1 MMKKLARRKKEAG
14 TRALTGAPQA
24 VAVPKNARALT
35 GAPQAV
41 AVPENAR
48 ALTGAP
54 QAVAVPENAR
64 ALTGAPQV
72 AVVLALAM
80 ALIAPLSA
88 DEGMWPFN
96 QFPREA
102 VNTKHKFDVTPEF
115 LDHLRLS
122 SVRLAGLRGSGGS
135 GGLVSSN
142 GLILTNQHLVAGCL
156 KDSLADGFYAATQS
170 AERKCEGLEAAVLM
184 SVEDVTGQV
193 KGAAKGKEATAVT
206 EKESTQALEQR
217 NAAIARIEKECA
229 ASGLRTTGDRCAVV
243 KLFSGGRYDLY
254 RYKAYTDVRLVF
266 APENELA
273 FFGRQRDSITY
284 LRYGLD
290 AAFLRAYE
298 NGKPAATPNF
308 LKWNAQGVAEG
319 DLVFAAGDPVST
331 NRLATA
337 AQLTFYR
344 DRALPATLP
353 RFATRL
359 SSLTAFAA
367 TSEAHRRAAEPVL
380 TEFASEYKIAAGK
393 LIGLR
398 DDRMIARKTNFE
410 GKVRRAAER
419 DPKIGTEGGK
429 VWDQVATAYK
439 MWMPFE
445 KQYQIL
451 EAAAAPGSH
460 LFRIARQLVR
470 GEEVETV
477 DAAAIDDGVETLLLT
492 EYLEELKAL
501 GDRDAPLKALL
512 GGKSPKEAADA
523 LVKST
528 KLKDPAERKRLAV
541 GRGAARKSDDVN
553 LEDPMIRMAKTLED
567 AAKNIRKRHE
577 DMIGSLETSAAEK
590 IAQYRFKLFGGAEYP
605 DATGT
610 PRVEFGV
617 VKGYTDRAG
626 VAMPFADTFSGLYYR
641 ANNDGP
647 YLVPKKWVDAR
658 SASLKPDDSRSALN
672 EVAALD
678 FVTTCDIGG
687 GDYGSP
693 VVNRA
698 GELVGVTFDGNL
710 ESLPDTFLYTDE
722 QARAV
727 HVSAQGIAEA
737 LAKIYKA
744 QALLDEL
751 FARPA
756 NGTVSARVK

>member
-1 MMKKLARRKKEAG
+1 L
-14 TRALTGAPQA
+14 
-24 VAVPKNARALT
+24 VAHFNRSLWSRLVRSAI
-35 GAPQAV
+35 
-41 AVPENAR
+41 
-48 ALTGAP
+48 
-54 QAVAVPENAR
+54 
-64 ALTGAPQV
+64 
-72 AVVLALAM
+72 ALAM
-80 ALIAPLSA
+80 VLSAPLGA

-102 VNTKHKFDVTPEF
+102 VNTKHKFDGTPEF

-122 SVRLAGLRGSGGS
+122 SVRLTGSRASAGAGGF
-135 GGLVSSN
+135 VSSN
-142 GLILTNQHLVAGCL
+142 GLILTNQHLVTGCIGS
-156 KDSLADGFYAATQS
+156 SLADGFYAASQS

-184 SVEDVTGQV
+184 SIEDVTGQV
-193 KGAAKGKEATAVT
+193 KGAAKGKETAVT
-206 EKESTQALEQR
+206 EKESGQALEQR
-217 NAAIARIEKECA
+217 NATIARIEKECT
-229 ASGLRTTGDRCAVV
+229 GKGDRCAVV

-273 FFGRQRDSITY
+273 FFGRQRDSLTY

-308 LKWNAQGVAEG
+308 LKWNSKGVDEG

-344 DRALPATLP
+344 DRELPTELP
-353 RFATRL
+353 RLGSRIQ
-359 SSLTAFAA
+359 SLTTYAA
-367 TSEAHRRAAEPVL
+367 QSEANRNAAEPVL
-380 TEFASEYKIAAGK
+380 TDLASEYKIAAGK

-410 GKVRRAAER
+410 GKIKRAAER
-419 DPKIGTEGGK
+419 DPKIGTKGIE
-429 VWDQVATAYK
+429 VWDQVATAYR
-439 MWMPFE
+439 MWQPNE
-445 KQYQIL
+445 RAYELL
-451 EAAAAPGSH
+451 ESHAAPGSV
-460 LFRIARQLVR
+460 LFKVARQLLR
-470 GEEVETV
+470 GEEPDMRAV
-477 DAAAIDDGVETLLLT
+477 DEGVETLLLA
-492 EYLEELKAL
+492 EYLDELKTMNN
-501 GDRDAPLKALL
+501 RDAPDKAMFNSRATQDS
-512 GGKSPKEAADA
+512 GREARKAGNRDAPDAPKVDKEAARTVDVA
-523 LVKST
+523 PGKSLLNGRSSREVASEAIKGT
-528 KLKDPAERKRLAV
+528 ALKDPAERRKLA
-541 GRGAARKSDDVN
+541 GNKEAARKSQDPLLRLAAIV
-553 LEDPMIRMAKTLED
+553 EDSAQRL
-567 AAKNIRKRHE
+567 RKRHDE
-577 DMIGSLETSAAEK
+577 VIGSLETSAAEK
-590 IAQYRFKLFGGAEYP
+590 IAQYRFKLFGAAEYP

-610 PRVEFGV
+610 PRIEFGV

-647 YLVPKKWVDAR
+647 YLVPKRWVD
-658 SASLKPDDSRSALN
+658 SRGALN

-687 GDYGSP
+687 GDYGGP

-737 LAKIYKA
+737 LGKVYKA
-744 QALLDEL
+744 RGLLDEL
-751 FARPA
+751 LAGSA
-756 NGTVSARVK
+756 SGAVSAGLK

>member
-1 MMKKLARRKKEAG
+1 M
-14 TRALTGAPQA
+14 
-24 VAVPKNARALT
+24 VI
-35 GAPQAV
+35 
-41 AVPENAR
+41 
-48 ALTGAP
+48 
-54 QAVAVPENAR
+54 
-64 ALTGAPQV
+64 
-72 AVVLALAM
+72 ALAM
-80 ALIAPLSA
+80 ALCAPLSA

-102 VNTKHKFDVTPEF
+102 VNAKHKFDVTPEF

-122 SVRLAGLRGSGGS
+122 SVRLTGSRGSGGS

-142 GLILTNQHLVAGCL
+142 GLILTNQHLVTGCIGS
-156 KDSLADGFYAATQS
+156 SLADGFYAANQS

-184 SVEDVTGQV
+184 SIEDVTGQV
-193 KGAAKGKEATAVT
+193 KGAAKGKDAVT
-206 EKESTQALEQR
+206 EKESGQALEQR

-229 ASGLRTTGDRCAVV
+229 AASATGTPGDRCAVV

-254 RYKAYTDVRLVF
+254 RYKTYRDVRLVF

-308 LKWNAQGVAEG
+308 LKWNSQGVAED

-367 TSEAHRRAAEPVL
+367 TNEAHRRAAEPVL

-429 VWDQVATAYK
+429 VWDQVAAAYK
-439 MWMPFE
+439 MWTPFE

-460 LFRIARQLVR
+460 LFRIARQLIR
-470 GEEVETV
+470 GEEVEAV
-477 DAAAIDDGVETLLLT
+477 DASAIDDGVETLLLT
-492 EYLEELKAL
+492 EYLTELKAL

-512 GGKSPKEAADA
+512 GGRSPKEAADA

-528 KLKDPAERKRLAV
+528 RLKDPAERKQLAAS
-541 GRGAARKSDDVN
+541 RDAARKSDDS
-553 LEDPMIRMAKTLED
+553 MIRMAMTLED

-590 IAQYRFKLFGGAEYP
+590 IAQYRFKLFGAAEYP

-647 YLVPKKWVDAR
+647 YLVPKRWVDFRA
-658 SASLKPDDSRSALN
+658 ALN

-698 GELVGVTFDGNL
+698 GELIGVTFDGNL

-737 LAKIYKA
+737 LGKVYKA

-751 FARPA
+751 AGSA
-756 NGTVSARVK
+756 SGAVSARVRR

>member
-1 MMKKLARRKKEAG
+1 MKKYSVERHGGQALHAIAQEAG
-14 TRALTGAPQA
+14 TRFLTVAPQRVA
-24 VAVPKNARALT
+24 VAI
-35 GAPQAV
+35 
-41 AVPENAR
+41 
-48 ALTGAP
+48 
-54 QAVAVPENAR
+54 
-64 ALTGAPQV
+64 
-72 AVVLALAM
+72 ALAM
-80 ALIAPLSA
+80 SLGAPLSA
-88 DEGMWPFN
+88 DEGMWPFD

-122 SVRLAGLRGSGGS
+122 SVRLTGARGSGGS

-142 GLILTNQHLVAGCL
+142 GLILTNQHLVAGCVGN
-156 KDSLADGFYAATQS
+156 SVSDGFYAASQS
-170 AERKCEGLEAAVLM
+170 AERKCDGLEAGVLM
-184 SVEDVTGQV
+184 SIEDVTGQV
-193 KGAAKGKEATAVT
+193 KGAAKGPTRGNDAAAVV
-206 EKESTQALEQR
+206 EKESAQALEQR
-217 NAAIARIEKECA
+217 NAAIGRIEKECA
-229 ASGLRTTGDRCAVV
+229 AKGDRCAVV

-254 RYKAYTDVRLVF
+254 RYKVYGDVRLVF

-284 LRYGLD
+284 MRYGLD

-308 LKWNAQGVAEG
+308 LKWSSQGVAEG

-344 DRALPATLP
+344 DRALPVALP
-353 RFATRL
+353 RLAARI
-359 SSLTAFAA
+359 SSVTYFAA

-429 VWDQVATAYK
+429 VWDQVAAAYK

-451 EAAAAPGSH
+451 ESSAAPGSH
-460 LFRIARQLVR
+460 LFTIARQLIR
-470 GEEVETV
+470 GEEVEAV
-477 DAAAIDDGVETLLLT
+477 DPSAIDDAIETLLLT
-492 EYLEELKAL
+492 EYLEELKEL
-501 GDRDAPLKALL
+501 GDKEAPLKALL

-528 KLKDPAERKRLAV
+528 KLKDPAERKRLAN
-541 GRGAARKSDDVN
+541 RDAARKADDS
-553 LEDPMIRMAKTLED
+553 MIRMAMALED
-567 AAKNIRKRHE
+567 PAQHIRKQH
-577 DMIGSLETSAAEK
+577 DQVIGSLETSAAEK
-590 IAQYRFKLFGGAEYP
+590 IAQYRFKLFGAAEYP

-647 YLVPKKWVDAR
+647 YLVPKRWVDAR
-658 SASLKPDDSRSALN
+658 SASLRADDARSALN
-672 EVAALD
+672 EVTALD
-678 FVTTCDIGG
+678 FVSTCDIGG

-727 HVSAQGIAEA
+727 HVSAQGIEEA
-737 LAKIYKA
+737 LGKIYKA
-744 QALLDEL
+744 QGLLDEL
-751 FARPA
+751 FAGSM
-756 NGTVSARVK
+756 NGAVSARLR

>member
-1 MMKKLARRKKEAG
+1 MILS
-14 TRALTGAPQA
+14 
-24 VAVPKNARALT
+24 
-35 GAPQAV
+35 
-41 AVPENAR
+41 
-48 ALTGAP
+48 
-54 QAVAVPENAR
+54 
-64 ALTGAPQV
+64 
-72 AVVLALAM
+72 
-80 ALIAPLSA
+80 APLSA

-122 SVRLAGLRGSGGS
+122 SVRLTGSRGSGGS

-142 GLILTNQHLVAGCL
+142 GLILTNQHLVTGCVGN
-156 KDSLADGFYAATQS
+156 SLADGFYAANQS
-170 AERKCEGLEAAVLM
+170 AERKCEGLEAAVLI
-184 SVEDVTGQV
+184 SIEDVTGQV
-193 KGAAKGKEATAVT
+193 KGAAKGKEAGAVT
-206 EKESTQALEQR
+206 EKESGQALEQR

-229 ASGLRTTGDRCAVV
+229 ASGTGTRGDRCAVV

-254 RYKAYTDVRLVF
+254 RYKVYGDVRLKF

-273 FFGRQRDSITY
+273 FFGRQRDSLTY

-308 LKWNAQGVAEG
+308 LKWNAKGVEEG

-337 AQLTFYR
+337 AQLAFYR
-344 DRALPATLP
+344 DRELPTELP
-353 RFATRL
+353 RLGSRIQ
-359 SSLTAFAA
+359 SLTTYAA
-367 TSEAHRRAAEPVL
+367 QSEANRKAAEPAL
-380 TEFASEYKIAAGK
+380 TELASEYKIAAGK

-410 GKVRRAAER
+410 GKIKRAAER
-419 DPKIGTEGGK
+419 DPKIGTKGIE
-429 VWDQVATAYK
+429 VWDQVATAYR
-439 MWMPFE
+439 MWQPNE
-445 KQYQIL
+445 RAYELL
-451 EAAAAPGSH
+451 ESHAAPGSV
-460 LFRIARQLVR
+460 LFKVARQLLR
-470 GEEVETV
+470 GEEPDMGAV
-477 DAAAIDDGVETLLLT
+477 DEGVETLLLT
-492 EYLEELKAL
+492 EYLDELKTMNN
-501 GDRDAPLKALL
+501 RDAPGKELLSGRAPQDPGREARKAA
-512 GGKSPKEAADA
+512 KRDDADAPKIDKEAARVPDVA
-523 LVKST
+523 PGKSLLNGKSSKEVASEAIKAT
-528 KLKDPAERKRLAV
+528 ALKDPAERRKLA
-541 GRGAARKSDDVN
+541 GNKEAARKSQDPLLRLVAIV
-553 LEDPMIRMAKTLED
+553 EDSAQRL
-567 AAKNIRKRHE
+567 RKRHDE
-577 DMIGSLETSAAEK
+577 VIGSLETSAAEK
-590 IAQYRFKLFGGAEYP
+590 IAQYRFKLFAATEYP

-617 VKGYTDRAG
+617 VKGYVDRAG

-647 YLVPKKWVDAR
+647 YLVPKRWMDFR
-658 SASLKPDDSRSALN
+658 GALN

-744 QALLDEL
+744 QGLLDEL
-751 FARPA
+751 SAGSA
-756 NGTVSARVK
+756 SGTVSAG

>member
-1 MMKKLARRKKEAG
+1 MKKYSVEPRGKQALHSVVPLAI
-14 TRALTGAPQA
+14 A
-24 VAVPKNARALT
+24 VAVAVTLT
-35 GAPQAV
+35 
-41 AVPENAR
+41 
-48 ALTGAP
+48 
-54 QAVAVPENAR
+54 
-64 ALTGAPQV
+64 
-72 AVVLALAM
+72 
-80 ALIAPLSA
+80 APLSA

-102 VNTKHKFDVTPEF
+102 VSTKHKFDVTPEF

-122 SVRLAGLRGSGGS
+122 SVRLTGSRASAGS

-142 GLILTNQHLVAGCL
+142 GLILTNQHLVAGCIGN
-156 KDSLADGFYAATQS
+156 SLADGFYATNQS

-184 SVEDVTGQV
+184 SIEDVTGQV
-193 KGAAKGKEATAVT
+193 KGALKGKEAAVT
-206 EKESTQALEQR
+206 EKESGQALEQR
-217 NAAIARIEKECA
+217 NAAIARIEKEC
-229 ASGLRTTGDRCAVV
+229 SGKGDRCAVV

-254 RYKAYTDVRLVF
+254 RYKAYGDVRLVF

-308 LKWNAQGVAEG
+308 LKWNSQGVEEG

-337 AQLTFYR
+337 AQLAFYR
-344 DRALPATLP
+344 DRELPTELP
-353 RFATRL
+353 RLGSRIQ
-359 SSLTAFAA
+359 SLTTYAA
-367 TSEAHRRAAEPVL
+367 QSEANRKAAEPVL
-380 TEFASEYKIAAGK
+380 TELASEYKIAAGK

-398 DDRMIARKTNFE
+398 DDRLIARKTNFE
-410 GKVRRAAER
+410 GKVKRAAER
-419 DPKIGTEGGK
+419 DPKIGTKGIE
-429 VWDQVATAYK
+429 VWDQVATAYR
-439 MWMPFE
+439 MWQPNE
-445 KQYQIL
+445 RAYELL
-451 EAAAAPGSH
+451 ESHAAPGSV
-460 LFRIARQLVR
+460 LFKVARELLR
-470 GEEVETV
+470 GEEPDMRAV
-477 DAAAIDDGVETLLLT
+477 DEGVETLLVA
-492 EYLEELKAL
+492 EYLDELKTMNN
-501 GDRDAPLKALL
+501 RDAPDKAMFN
-512 GGKSPKEAADA
+512 GRAAQDPQREARKAAKRDDADAPKIDKEAARVEDVA
-523 LVKST
+523 PGKSLLNGRSSKEVASEAIKGT
-528 KLKDPAERKRLAV
+528 ALKDPAERRKLA
-541 GRGAARKSDDVN
+541 GSKEAARKSQDPLMRLAAIV
-553 LEDPMIRMAKTLED
+553 EDSAQRL
-567 AAKNIRKRHE
+567 RKRHDE
-577 DMIGSLETSAAEK
+577 VIGSLETSAAEK
-590 IAQYRFKLFGGAEYP
+590 IAQYRFKLFGAAEYP

-617 VKGYTDRAG
+617 VKGYVDRAG

-647 YLVPKKWVDAR
+647 YLVPKRWVDGR
-658 SASLKPDDSRSALN
+658 GALN

-678 FVTTCDIGG
+678 FVSTCDVGG

-737 LAKIYKA
+737 LGKVYKA
-744 QALLDEL
+744 QGLLDEL
-751 FARPA
+751 FRGSA
-756 NGTVSARVK
+756 NGAVSARVN

>member
-1 MMKKLARRKKEAG
+1 
-14 TRALTGAPQA
+14 
-24 VAVPKNARALT
+24 
-35 GAPQAV
+35 
-41 AVPENAR
+41 
-48 ALTGAP
+48 
-54 QAVAVPENAR
+54 
-64 ALTGAPQV
+64 
-72 AVVLALAM
+72 
-80 ALIAPLSA
+80 
-88 DEGMWPFN
+88 
-96 QFPREA
+96 
-102 VNTKHKFDVTPEF
+102 
-115 LDHLRLS
+115 
-122 SVRLAGLRGSGGS
+122 
-135 GGLVSSN
+135 
-142 GLILTNQHLVAGCL
+142 
-156 KDSLADGFYAATQS
+156 
-170 AERKCEGLEAAVLM
+170 M
-184 SVEDVTGQV
+184 SIEDVTAQV
-193 KGAAKGKEATAVT
+193 KGTPAKGKETAA
-206 EKESTQALEQR
+206 EKESAQALDQR
-217 NAAIARIEKECA
+217 NAAIGRIEKGKDCA
-229 ASGLRTTGDRCAVV
+229 TETVNRCTVV

-254 RYKAYTDVRLVF
+254 RYKIYRDVRLVF

-298 NGKPAATPNF
+298 SGKPAATPNF
-308 LKWNAQGVAEG
+308 LRWNSQGVTDG

-344 DRALPATLP
+344 DTALPATLP
-353 RFATRL
+353 RLATRL
-359 SSLTAFAA
+359 QQLANFSA
-367 TSEAHRRAAEPVL
+367 TSEAHRRAAEPAL
-380 TEFASEYKIAAGK
+380 TELASAYKVAAGK

-439 MWMPFE
+439 TWAPFE

-451 EAAAAPGSH
+451 ESAAAPGSH
-460 LFRIARQLVR
+460 LFRIARQLIR
-470 GEEVETV
+470 GEEVEA
-477 DAAAIDDGVETLLLT
+477 DAAAIDKDLETVLLT
-492 EYLEELKAL
+492 QYLEELKAL
-501 GDRDAPLKALL
+501 GDKDAPVKALL

-528 KLKDPAERKRLAV
+528 KLSDPAERKRLAD
-541 GRGAARKSDDVN
+541 RDAARKSDDS
-553 LEDPMIRMAKTLED
+553 MIRMAMAIED
-567 AAKNIRKRHE
+567 HAQHIRKKHDE
-577 DMIGSLETSAAEK
+577 LIGSLETSAAEK
-590 IAQYRFKLFGGAEYP
+590 IAQYRFKLFGAAEYP

-610 PRVEFGV
+610 PRVEFGT

-626 VAMPFADTFSGLYYR
+626 VAMPFADTFSGLFYR

-647 YLVPKKWVDAR
+647 YLVPKKWVD
-658 SASLKPDDSRSALN
+658 SRSALN
-672 EVAALD
+672 EVTALN
-678 FVTTCDIGG
+678 FVSTCDIGG

-698 GELVGVTFDGNL
+698 SELVGVTFDGNL

-737 LAKIYKA
+737 LGKIYKA
-744 QALLDEL
+744 QALLNEL
-751 FARPA
+751 FTGSM
-756 NGTVSARVK
+756 NGAVSARLR

>member
-1 MMKKLARRKKEAG
+1 MMRNVARRNKTSG
-14 TRALTGAPQA
+14 TRTLTGAPRGR
-24 VAVPKNARALT
+24 RALHSVV
-35 GAPQAV
+35 PHAV
-41 AVPENAR
+41 LLAI
-48 ALTGAP
+48 ALS
-54 QAVAVPENAR
+54 
-64 ALTGAPQV
+64 
-72 AVVLALAM
+72 
-80 ALIAPLSA
+80 APLSA

-102 VNTKHKFDVTPEF
+102 VNTKYKFDVTPEF

-122 SVRLAGLRGSGGS
+122 SVRLTGTRASAGS

-142 GLILTNQHLVAGCL
+142 GLILTNQHLVAGCVGN
-156 KDSLADGFYAATQS
+156 SLNDGFYAASQS
-170 AERKCEGLEAAVLM
+170 AERKCDGLEAAVLM
-184 SVEDVTGQV
+184 SIEDVTGQV
-193 KGAAKGKEATAVT
+193 KGAAKGKEVTAVA

-217 NAAIARIEKECA
+217 NAAIARIEKEC
-229 ASGLRTTGDRCAVV
+229 GGKGDRCAVV

-254 RYKAYTDVRLVF
+254 RYKVYTDVRLVF

-308 LKWNAQGVAEG
+308 LKWNAKGVEEG

-344 DRALPATLP
+344 DRGLPITLP

-367 TSEAHRRAAEPVL
+367 TSEAHRKAAEPVL

-439 MWMPFE
+439 MWTPFE

-451 EAAAAPGSH
+451 EATPAPGSR
-460 LFRIARQLVR
+460 LFRIARQLIR

-477 DAAAIDDGVETLLLT
+477 DASAIDDGVETLLLT

-501 GDRDAPLKALL
+501 GDKDAPLKALL
-512 GGKSPKEAADA
+512 GGKSPKDAADA

-528 KLKDPAERKRLAV
+528 KLKDPAERKQLVASRD
-541 GRGAARKSDDVN
+541 AARRSDDS
-553 LEDPMIRMAKTLED
+553 MIRMAMALED

-577 DMIGSLETSAAEK
+577 EMIGSLETSAAEK
-590 IAQYRFKLFGGAEYP
+590 IAQYRFKLFGAAEYP

-658 SASLKPDDSRSALN
+658 SASSKADDARSALN

-693 VVNRA
+693 VVNRQ

-737 LAKIYKA
+737 LAKVYKA
-744 QALLDEL
+744 QGLLDEL
-751 FARPA
+751 LAGSA
-756 NGTVSARVK
+756 NGAVSARLVR

>member
-1 MMKKLARRKKEAG
+1 VPHAVLLAI
-14 TRALTGAPQA
+14 ALS
-24 VAVPKNARALT
+24 
-35 GAPQAV
+35 
-41 AVPENAR
+41 
-48 ALTGAP
+48 
-54 QAVAVPENAR
+54 
-64 ALTGAPQV
+64 
-72 AVVLALAM
+72 
-80 ALIAPLSA
+80 APLSA

-102 VNTKHKFDVTPEF
+102 VNTKYKFDVTPEF

-122 SVRLAGLRGSGGS
+122 SVRLTGTRASAGS

-142 GLILTNQHLVAGCL
+142 GLILTNQHLVAGCVGN
-156 KDSLADGFYAATQS
+156 SLNDGFYAASQS
-170 AERKCEGLEAAVLM
+170 AERKCDGLEAAVLM
-184 SVEDVTGQV
+184 SIEDVTGQV
-193 KGAAKGKEATAVT
+193 KGAAKGKEVTAVA

-217 NAAIARIEKECA
+217 NAAIARIEKEC
-229 ASGLRTTGDRCAVV
+229 GGKGDRCAVV

-254 RYKAYTDVRLVF
+254 RYKVYTDVRLVF

-308 LKWNAQGVAEG
+308 LKWNAKGVEEG

-344 DRALPATLP
+344 DRGLPITLP

-367 TSEAHRRAAEPVL
+367 TSEAHRKAAEPVL

-439 MWMPFE
+439 MWTPFE

-451 EAAAAPGSH
+451 EATPAPGSR
-460 LFRIARQLVR
+460 LFRIARQLIR

-477 DAAAIDDGVETLLLT
+477 DASAIDDGVETLLLT

-501 GDRDAPLKALL
+501 GDKDAPLKALL
-512 GGKSPKEAADA
+512 GGKSPKDAADA

-528 KLKDPAERKRLAV
+528 KLKDPAERKQLVASRD
-541 GRGAARKSDDVN
+541 AARRSDDS
-553 LEDPMIRMAKTLED
+553 MIRMAMALED

-577 DMIGSLETSAAEK
+577 EMIGSLETSAAEK
-590 IAQYRFKLFGGAEYP
+590 IAQYRFKLFGAAEYP

-658 SASLKPDDSRSALN
+658 SASSKADDARSALN

-693 VVNRA
+693 VVNRQ

-737 LAKIYKA
+737 LAKVYKA
-744 QALLDEL
+744 QGLLDEL
-751 FARPA
+751 LAGSA
-756 NGTVSARVK
+756 NGAVSARLVR

>member
-1 MMKKLARRKKEAG
+1 
-14 TRALTGAPQA
+14 
-24 VAVPKNARALT
+24 VAI
-35 GAPQAV
+35 
-41 AVPENAR
+41 
-48 ALTGAP
+48 
-54 QAVAVPENAR
+54 
-64 ALTGAPQV
+64 
-72 AVVLALAM
+72 ALAM
-80 ALIAPLSA
+80 LSAPLSA

-102 VNTKHKFDVTPEF
+102 VNTKHKFDVAPEF

-122 SVRLAGLRGSGGS
+122 SVRLTGSRGAGGS

-156 KDSLADGFYAATQS
+156 KDSLGDGFYAASQS

-184 SVEDVTGQV
+184 SIEDVTGQV

-229 ASGLRTTGDRCAVV
+229 GKGDRCAVV

-254 RYKAYTDVRLVF
+254 RYKVWSDVRLVF

-308 LKWNAQGVAEG
+308 LKWNAKGVEEG

-439 MWMPFE
+439 MWTPFE

-451 EAAAAPGSH
+451 EAAPAPGSH

-470 GEEVETV
+470 SEEVETV
-477 DAAAIDDGVETLLLT
+477 DASAIDDGVETLLLT
-492 EYLEELKAL
+492 EYLNELKAL
-501 GDRDAPLKALL
+501 GDKDAPLKALL

-528 KLKDPAERKRLAV
+528 KLKDPAERKRLAANHD
-541 GRGAARKSDDVN
+541 AARKSDDS
-553 LEDPMIRMAKTLED
+553 MIRMAMALED
-567 AAKNIRKRHE
+567 VAKNIRKRHE
-577 DMIGSLETSAAEK
+577 EMIGSLETSAAEK
-590 IAQYRFKLFGGAEYP
+590 IAQYRFKLFGAAEYP

-647 YLVPKKWVDAR
+647 YLVPKRWV
-658 SASLKPDDSRSALN
+658 DSRSALN

-698 GELVGVTFDGNL
+698 GEVVGVTFDGNL

-737 LAKIYKA
+737 LGKIYKA

-751 FARPA
+751 FAGSA
-756 NGTVSARVK
+756 NVAVSARLRRVR